1 MQIDPF
7 KIFNNGWALVT
18 AGTKDDFNTMT
29 VSWGS
34 LGTLW
39 NKPIATVYIKPC
51 RYTYKYLEREDY
63 FTVSFYDEKY
73 REDLMTLGTKSKRDT
88 DKLALT
94 KLTPDYLE
102 KGITFKEAKC
112 TLVLKKIYYDDLK
125 PDRIPKE
132 YIERYYIEEA
142 PHRLYIGEVIDI
154 IE

>member
-7 KIFNNGWALVT
+7 KNFNNGWALVT

-73 REDLMTLGTKSKRDT
+73 REDLMILGTKSKRDT

-125 PDRIPKE
+125 LDRIPKE
-132 YIERYYIEEA
+132 YIERYYKEEA

>member
-73 REDLMTLGTKSKRDT
+73 REDLMILGTKSKRDT

-94 KLTPDYLE
+94 KLTPYYLE
-102 KGITFKEAKC
+102 TGITFKEAKC

-132 YIERYYIEEA
+132 YIERYYKEEA

>member
-51 RYTYKYLEREDY
+51 RYTYKYLEKEDY

-73 REDLMTLGTKSKRDT
+73 RDDLMILGTKSKRDT

-132 YIERYYIEEA
+132 YIERYYKEEA